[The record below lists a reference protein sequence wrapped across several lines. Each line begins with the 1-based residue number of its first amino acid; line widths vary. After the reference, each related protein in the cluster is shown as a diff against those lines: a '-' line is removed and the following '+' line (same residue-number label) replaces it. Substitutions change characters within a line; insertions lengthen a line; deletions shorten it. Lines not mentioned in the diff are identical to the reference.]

1 MSKPTDYFSIEELY
15 FLRKKRPDLRMM
27 NEEPSYK
34 VPQNPLTPPS
44 VDQMIIEFLKRHD
57 VYIQPRSVGAWNGW
71 DYLFTLDA
79 FLFDDGSMS
88 HIANTL
94 FYLNRSNQIGKIAE
108 EWGTWKRW
116 ALDNKEFQQYR
127 RDVLYSVD
135 LYNGKSNFNGVEEE
149 RIREAKLYNA
159 EIIKKFQDP
168 NQRKYFAELIEE
180 ARREEIE
187 AKNIELYGRGY
198 SNEELQKESAES
210 KNIEQI
216 NDSKKNNERDDSKI
230 YNESPKI
237 KTAGSQ
243 PKTFNKLTDFTD
255 EQKKIIESRI
265 EQSRKDISYRSKS
278 KSKNNFSNF
287 SLDSF
292 SFQLPRRGIFLYYL
306 VCGILFIYIPPFA
319 ILLALIGII
328 FDIYQNR

>member
-1 MSKPTDYFSIEELY
+1 M
-15 FLRKKRPDLRMM
+15 
-27 NEEPSYK
+27 
-34 VPQNPLTPPS
+34 
-44 VDQMIIEFLKRHD
+44 
-57 VYIQPRSVGAWNGW
+57 
-71 DYLFTLDA
+71 
-79 FLFDDGSMS
+79 
-88 HIANTL
+88 
-94 FYLNRSNQIGKIAE
+94 
-108 EWGTWKRW
+108 
-116 ALDNKEFQQYR
+116 
-127 RDVLYSVD
+127 LYSVD
-135 LYNGKSNFNGVEEE
+135 LYNGKSNLNGVEEE

-187 AKNIELYGRGY
+187 EKNIELYGRGY
-198 SNEELQKESAES
+198 SNKELQKESAES

-216 NDSKKNNERDDSKI
+216 NDSKNNERDDSKI

-265 EQSRKDISYRSKS
+265 EQSRKDLSYRSKS

-319 ILLALIGII
+319 ILLAFIGMI
-328 FDIYQNR
+328 FCIYQYR